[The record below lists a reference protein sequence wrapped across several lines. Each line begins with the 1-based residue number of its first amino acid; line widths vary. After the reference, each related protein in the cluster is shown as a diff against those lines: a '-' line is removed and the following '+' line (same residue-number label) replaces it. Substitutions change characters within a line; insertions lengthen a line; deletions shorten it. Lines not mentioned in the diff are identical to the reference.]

1 MKKIYQTPEVA
12 LWQVNTTTMLATSG
26 DPDPSV
32 NPGTPANPDD
42 PVLVKGRGT
51 HDVWDD
57 DWSR

>member
-1 MKKIYQTPEVA
+1 
-12 LWQVNTTTMLATSG
+12 MLATSG

-32 NPGTPANPDD
+32 NPGTPADPDD